1 MNQLTPEAFQ
11 TRLIDRVAVKGK
23 KDPVLVY
30 EVLDTDLSEL
40 MERKI
45 LYQDHFNNGF
55 DLYQNQKFGKALQLF
70 NECYENVPEDN
81 LSFILNVVNC
91 LCPKVGMQKLG
102 MALITWRPNSNFLC
116 QLILRKNFK

>member
-1 MNQLTPEAFQ
+1 MNQLSPESFQ

-23 KDPVLVY
+23 EDSVLVY

-70 NECYENVPEDN
+70 NECYENVPED
-81 LSFILNVVNC
+81 
-91 LCPKVGMQKLG
+91 KVSELYIERCELLMSQGWN
-102 MALITWRPNSNFLC
+102 AETWNGINYMET
-116 QLILRKNFK
+116 K